1 VAIPNVDADSA
12 SDRVAETQK
21 EIWETIL
28 DDDDAV
34 VPRG

>member
-12 SDRVAETQK
+12 SDRVAEMQK